1 MSKLMI
7 ECFDIGS
14 EVLSFSEE
22 KSRFLTLCFTKEQEG
37 YVCIGS
43 ISTIIEGDKC
53 SLDISRLPDGE
64 YTPKLVQKNLSRPL
78 PSIKKE
84 NGIVRPVDYGVEYL
98 RELSIRERRLCERV
112 DRLSKR
118 LEEISKKVYGSSI
131 F

>member
-22 KSRFLTLCFTKEQEG
+22 KSRFITICFAKEQEG

-43 ISTIIEGDKC
+43 ISAKIEGNKC
-53 SLDISRLPDGE
+53 LLDISRLPDGE
-64 YTPKLVQKNLSRPL
+64 YTPKLVQKEMSRAL
-78 PSIKKE
+78 PPIKKE
-84 NGIVRPVDYGVEYL
+84 NGIVRPIDYGAEYI
-98 RELSIRERRLCERV
+98 RELSIRERRLSERI
-112 DRLSKR
+112 DHLSDR

>member
-37 YVCIGS
+37 YVCIGN
-43 ISTIIEGDKC
+43 ISTKIEGNKC
-53 SLDISRLPDGE
+53 LIDISRLPDGE

-84 NGIVRPVDYGVEYL
+84 NGIVRTVDYGVEYL

-112 DRLSKR
+112 DRLSER